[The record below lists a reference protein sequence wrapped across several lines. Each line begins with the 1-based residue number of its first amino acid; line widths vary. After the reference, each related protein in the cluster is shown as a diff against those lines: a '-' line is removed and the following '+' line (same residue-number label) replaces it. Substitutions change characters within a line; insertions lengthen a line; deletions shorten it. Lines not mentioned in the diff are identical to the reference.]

1 MEGKKAKGTLS
12 LRLSE
17 SSLGQINDL
26 KSLFGTSAG
35 KVVERAVAYLHE
47 NRITIA
53 DEDHKQRIMSS
64 K

>member
-1 MEGKKAKGTLS
+1 MEDKKVKGTLS

-17 SSLGQINDL
+17 LSLGQINDL
-26 KSLFGTSAG
+26 KSLFDTSAG

-47 NRITIA
+47 NRIEIA
-53 DEDHKQRIMSS
+53 EEDHKKRIESS